1 MDQRRSDDLPEGA
14 GTVPRFLPLSPPI
27 RPLNISPIDNAVKTD
42 PVRSSLSPPAPIAIC
57 GLALR
62 LPGGIRT
69 GEDFWKL
76 LIEKRDARAP
86 VPLDRYNVHGFS
98 DELGSKESIKSQYG
112 YFLKE
117 DLSGLD
123 TSFFSMTADELAKCD
138 PQQRQILEVTRECFE
153 NAGEVNY
160 RGKDIGCYVGTF
172 AEDWLQMNAR
182 DSQHLGRYLMTG
194 HLDFMIANR
203 VSYEY
208 DLHGPRYV
216 LARCS

>member
-1 MDQRRSDDLPEGA
+1 MRNSVGA
-14 GTVPRFLPLSPPI
+14 VPKLLPLSPPI
-27 RPLNISPIDNAVKTD
+27 RPVNVLPNDHSIKSD
-42 PVRSSLSPPAPIAIC
+42 PVQSDPKPPAPIAIC

-62 LPGGIRT
+62 LPGGIRSA
-69 GEDFWKL
+69 ESFWEL
-76 LIEKRDARAP
+76 LINKRDARAP
-86 VPLDRYNVHGFS
+86 VPLDRYNVQGFS
-98 DELGSKESIKSQYG
+98 EELGSKEFIKSQQG

-123 TSFFSMTADELAKCD
+123 TSFFSMTGDELAKCD
-138 PQQRQILEVTRECFE
+138 PQQRQILEVTRECLE
-153 NAGEVNY
+153 NAGEIDY
-160 RGKDIGCYVGTF
+160 RGKEIGCYVGTF

-208 DLHGPRYV
+208 DLHGPR
-216 LARCS
+216 